1 MTSPSKN
8 DGLRPLASDPHPASD
23 EDTTVMVDRALWQML
38 RPSAQTDAFANA
50 WLALQSQ
57 FVGTVSK
64 AALILPGPDKG
75 NHMIPRAIWPTD
87 ATIDSDMSATAE
99 RAIADKRAVLRDTG
113 TGAICICY
121 PYLDED
127 RLLGAALLRLDG
139 STQQEARQA
148 MRRLQWGGGWV
159 ELRDAREREHNIA
172 TERDRGQAAIDVLV
186 ELLEARGH
194 RAAAM
199 AAATA
204 TAAGLECDRVS
215 VGLLRGKKLKVTAVS
230 HTADMGAQL
239 SLAQLIRRAM
249 LECLDQG
256 GAILRRASAEAD
268 HEEDTLVSRAHG
280 ELLRQQGAMSVLT
293 LPLTDADGEVI
304 GAMTL
309 EHRDANGLTDE
320 RRDLG
325 LGIGALIGPIL
336 RQKMLADRGWPMR
349 LLTSIGR
356 TLAAVLGPARLGAKL
371 TFLLLA
377 AAIFWAATAHTAFE
391 VVADARLE
399 GTVQRIVSAPFDG
412 YLVGQTVR
420 PGDRVTEG
428 QVLAQLDDRDLRLR
442 LMAAEAELNESEIER
457 NAATALG
464 RRTDEALLGA
474 QIAQANAQIDLLR
487 AQISRTELVAPFDGI
502 VVSGDRTQ
510 ELGAAIS
517 RGEELFV
524 IAPLDDYRLRLSV
537 EEGDIAVLTP
547 GQVGRVR
554 FAARPD
560 ETFPFA
566 VERILSVASPE
577 AGDNRFALEAHLEA
591 PTSTGPDVLLP
602 GMEGV
607 ARVSVE
613 ERLTVKIWTQDFVD
627 WLRLATWRWMP

>member
-1 MTSPSKN
+1 MTASSQ
-8 DGLRPLASDPHPASD
+8 DGLSPQTSKSQDSGD
-23 EDTTVMVDRALWQML
+23 DSQTGMVDRALWQML
-38 RPSAQTDAFANA
+38 RPSAPTDAFANA
-50 WLALQSQ
+50 WLTLQSQ
-57 FVGTVSK
+57 FIGKVTK
-64 AALILPGPDKG
+64 AALILPGPDKD
-75 NHMIPRAIWPTD
+75 NHMIPRAIWPAD

-113 TGAICICY
+113 NQVICVCY
-121 PYLDED
+121 PYLDDD

-139 STQQEARQA
+139 ATQQEARQA

-159 ELRDAREREHNIA
+159 ELHDARDREHSIA
-172 TERDRGQAAIDVLV
+172 IERDRGQAAIDVLV

-204 TAAGLECDRVS
+204 TAAGLDCDRVS
-215 VGLLRGKKLKVTAVS
+215 VGLLRGKKLKVAAVS
-230 HTADMGAQL
+230 HTADMGTQL

-256 GAILRRASAEAD
+256 GAIQRRATAEANAQ
-268 HEEDTLVSRAHG
+268 EDTRVSRAHG

-293 LPLTDADGEVI
+293 LPLSDADGEVI

-309 EHRDANGLTDE
+309 EHRDAAGVTQE
-320 RRDLG
+320 RRDLA

-356 TLAAVLGPARLGAKL
+356 ILAAIFGPARLGAKL

-377 AAIFWAATAHTAFE
+377 AAIFWAATARTAFE

-442 LMAAEAELNESEIER
+442 LLAAEAELNENEIER
-457 NAATALG
+457 NEATALG

-487 AQISRTELVAPFDGI
+487 AQIARTELVAPFDGV

-537 EEGDIAVLTP
+537 EEGDIAVLTAE
-547 GQVGRVR
+547 QVGRVR

-560 ETFPFA
+560 ETFPFV
-566 VERILSVASPE
+566 VERILSVATPE
-577 AGDNRFALEAHLEA
+577 DGGNRFALEAHLEA
-591 PTSTGPDVLLP
+591 PASTGTEVLLP

-607 ARVSVE
+607 ARVSIE
-613 ERLTVKIWTQDFVD
+613 DRLTVKVWTQDFVN
-627 WLRLATWRWMP
+627 WLRLATWRWLP

>member
-1 MTSPSKN
+1 MTFSPQ
-8 DGLRPLASDPHPASD
+8 DGLRPHSSGPQSGGA

-38 RPSAQTDAFANA
+38 RPTAQTDAFAKA
-50 WLALQSQ
+50 WLSLQVQ
-57 FVGTVSK
+57 FVGAVTK
-64 AALILPGPDKG
+64 AALILPGPDKD
-75 NHMIPRAIWPTD
+75 NHMIPRAILPAD
-87 ATIDSDMSATAE
+87 ATIDTEMSAAAE
-99 RAIADKRAVLRDTG
+99 RAIADKRAVLRDAG
-113 TGAICICY
+113 NGAICICY
-121 PYLDED
+121 PYLDDD
-127 RLLGAALLRLDG
+127 RLLGAVVLRLEG
-139 STQQEARQA
+139 CTQQEARQA

-159 ELRDAREREHNIA
+159 ELRDARARAGQIA
-172 TERDRGQAAIDVLV
+172 SERDRGQAAIDVLV

-204 TAAGLECDRVS
+204 TAAGLRCDRVS
-215 VGLLRGKKLKVTAVS
+215 IGLLRGKTLKIAAVS
-230 HTADMGAQL
+230 HTADMGTQL

-249 LECLDQG
+249 MECLDQG
-256 GAILRRASAEAD
+256 GAILRRATAD
-268 HEEDTLVSRAHG
+268 ARSDEDTRVSRAHG

-293 LPLTDADGEVI
+293 LPLSDADGEVI
-304 GAMTL
+304 GAMLL
-309 EHRDANGLTDE
+309 EHRDADGLTHE
-320 RRDLG
+320 RRDLA

-349 LLTSIGR
+349 FLVSVGHV
-356 TLAAVLGPARLGAKL
+356 LAAIFGPARLGAKL
-371 TFLLLA
+371 AFLLLG
-377 AAIFWAATAHTAFE
+377 AAIFWAATARTAFE

-399 GTVQRIVSAPFDG
+399 GSVQRIVSAPFDG

-420 PGDRVTEG
+420 PGDRVVEG

-442 LMAAEAELNESEIER
+442 LLAAEAERTQNEIER
-457 NAATALG
+457 NAATAAG

-474 QIAQANAQIDLLR
+474 QIAQADAQIDLLL
-487 AQISRTELVAPFDGI
+487 AQISRTQLVAPFDGI

-537 EEGDIAVLTP
+537 EEGDIAVLAP
-547 GQVGRVR
+547 GQTGRVR

-566 VERILSVASPE
+566 VERILSVAAPE
-577 AGDNRFALEAHLEA
+577 DGGNRFALEALLEA
-591 PTSTGPDVLLP
+591 QADTGTEVLLP

-607 ARVSVE
+607 ARVSIE
-613 ERLTVKIWTQDFVD
+613 DRLTVRVWTQDFVD
-627 WLRLATWRWMP
+627 WLRLATWRWLP